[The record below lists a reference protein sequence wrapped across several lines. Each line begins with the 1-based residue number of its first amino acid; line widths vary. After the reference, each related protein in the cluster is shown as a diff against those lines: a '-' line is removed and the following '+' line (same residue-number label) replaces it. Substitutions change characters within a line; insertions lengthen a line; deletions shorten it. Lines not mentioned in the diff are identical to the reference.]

1 MSPTT
6 PEGNS
11 LVTASRPTVPS
22 LPLRSGVF
30 GRPRPTEHEILRIS
44 ACLGGDDP
52 SKSLQT
58 ARSTVL
64 KWAQARTAGRLP
76 DAAWKFDSFDHLAGG
91 RDCSGVRFQASGE
104 DVWIIR
110 AEDPDKTVP
119 GRIWTTEIGVAK
131 IGEENPRFTL
141 RLVASSTEPTLDIEP
156 SVPGVVLQVINSPG
170 LSTGNFQRL
179 REKPVGIHSEH
190 EAQLLIDA
198 LLDPSRKL
206 PVIVLSV
213 PSASVDPNK
222 PLLDAPTLAKAVAG
236 LALVVVLPAQ
246 FSWAL
251 TERFGKQLSVYEG
264 AARVYLPGFTE
275 DANPFSGHQLI
286 LPQWLS
292 TPSQASFGMARLR
305 WAAAT
310 GSVRR
315 LQIGTDVL
323 SFAAYRVRLL
333 EQKQREL
340 TDVGA
345 TEKEQL
351 TTARQRIEL
360 LEQQLDEKTRWE
372 QELYRL
378 FGEAEERAEA
388 AETVA
393 KASGFRIQQLE
404 SQITSRGGSPD
415 ESVKPPTSWDEF
427 SNWSDEVLAGR
438 IVLSPQTRKG
448 IKSAVFEDVELAGR
462 CLLWL
467 ANTFRTLKLEGSDGS
482 LRDLVL
488 EPGITNAH
496 CGKDS
501 FDFDWQG
508 KKRTVEWHIKNGG
521 NTHDPKRCL
530 RIYYFWDDTSLQ
542 TVIASMPAHLRTD
555 AT

>member
-1 MSPTT
+1 MSLT
-6 PEGNS
+6 PPAGNS
-11 LVTASRPTVPS
+11 SVSAARPTAPT
-22 LPLRSGVF
+22 LPFRGGVF

-44 ACLGGDDP
+44 ANLGGDDP

-58 ARSTVL
+58 ARTTVL
-64 KWAQARTAGRLP
+64 KWAQARTAGRFP

-91 RDCSGVRFQASGE
+91 RDCSGVRFQAGGE

-119 GRIWTTEIGVAK
+119 GRIWMTEIGVAK
-131 IGEENPRFTL
+131 IGEENSRFTL

-213 PSASVDPNK
+213 PSTSVDPNK
-222 PLLDAPTLAKAVAG
+222 PLLDAQTLAKAVAG

-246 FSWAL
+246 FSWSL

-275 DANPFSGHQLI
+275 DANPFGGHQLI
-286 LPQWLS
+286 LPQWLT
-292 TPSQASFGMARLR
+292 TPDQASVGMSRLR

-315 LQIGTDVL
+315 LQLGTDVL
-323 SFAAYRVRLL
+323 SFAAYRVKLL

-340 TDVGA
+340 IDAGA
-345 TEKEQL
+345 TDKEQL
-351 TTARQRIEL
+351 AAARQRIGL
-360 LEQQLDEKTRWE
+360 LEQQLDKKTEWEK
-372 QELYRL
+372 ELYRL
-378 FGEAEERAEA
+378 FNEAEERAEA
-388 AETVA
+388 AETLA

-404 SQITSRGGSPD
+404 SQITSKGGSPD
-415 ESVKPPTSWDEF
+415 EGVNLPTSWDGF
-427 SNWSDEVLAGR
+427 SDWCDDLAGR
-438 IVLSPQTRKG
+438 VVLSPQTRKS

-467 ANTFRTLKLEGSDGS
+467 ANTFRTLKLDGSDGS

-488 EPGITNAH
+488 ESGITNAH
-496 CGKDS
+496 CGNDC
-501 FDFDWQG
+501 FEIEWQG
-508 KKRTVEWHIKNGG
+508 KKHGVEWHIKNGG

-530 RIYYFWDDTSLQ
+530 RIYYFWDETSLQ
-542 TVIASMPAHLRTD
+542 TVIARMPAHLRTE